1 MYDIIDDENV
11 LNIPSIVFYVK
22 SLQQEDGS
30 FAMDKWGEIDTR
42 FSFCAVAILS
52 LVGQL
57 DAINVEKVILT
68 KILGSGFK
76 LYCEWMTLTHQV

>member
-1 MYDIIDDENV
+1 MYDIIDEENV
-11 LNIPSIVFYVK
+11 LNIPSIVSYVK

-52 LVGQL
+52 LIGHL
-57 DAINVEKVILT
+57 DAINVEKVIVT
-68 KILGSGFK
+68 KILGSDFR
-76 LYCEWMTLTHQV
+76 L

>member
-11 LNIPSIVFYVK
+11 LNIPSIVSYVK

-52 LVGQL
+52 LIGHL

-68 KILGSGFK
+68 RSLGSGFK
-76 LYCEWMTLTHQV
+76 LTGNIANG

>member
-11 LNIPSIVFYVK
+11 LNIPSIVSYVK

-52 LVGQL
+52 LIGHL
-57 DAINVEKVILT
+57 DAINVEKVKLT

-76 LYCEWMTLTHQV
+76 LIVNG

>member
-11 LNIPSIVFYVK
+11 LNIPSIVSYVK

-52 LVGQL
+52 LIGHL

-76 LYCEWMTLTHQV
+76 LT